1 MANYG
6 GLSSTYHLNRLAG
19 TIINGVP
26 QLDFDGAAIQW
37 ADNVIPGGRNSHGQT
52 RGIGALNAIYAYRNG
67 GKNYYLDTPGVLN
80 ALAGTY
86 GIGEAEAAA
95 RIVS

>member
-6 GLSSTYHLNRLAG
+6 GLSVTYHMNRLAG

-37 ADNVIPGGRNSHGQT
+37 ADNVIPGGRASHGQT

-67 GKNYYLDTPGVLN
+67 GKNYYEDTPGVLN
-80 ALAGTY
+80 LLAGTF
-86 GIGEAEAAA
+86 GLGENEAAA

>member
-6 GLSSTYHLNRLAG
+6 GLSTVYHINRLAG

-26 QLDFDGAAIQW
+26 QYDFNGACIKW
-37 ADNVIPGGRNSHGQT
+37 ADIAIPGHNAT
-52 RGIGALNAIYAYRNG
+52 RGIDALNLIYAYRNG
-67 GKNYYLDTPGVLN
+67 GKNYYEDTPGVLN
-80 ALAGTY
+80 LLAGTF

-95 RIVS
+95 RISS

>member
-6 GLSSTYHLNRLAG
+6 GLSTVYHINRLAG

-26 QLDFDGAAIQW
+26 QYDFNGACVQW
-37 ADNVIPGGRNSHGQT
+37 ANVVIPGHNAT
-52 RGIGALNAIYAYRNG
+52 RGIDALNQIYAYRNG
-67 GKNYYLDTPGVLN
+67 GVNLKLDTPGVLN

-95 RIVS
+95 RIAS